1 MKKLLASIHKETL
14 LLKRDIEGV
23 ILLFIMPLSLVIVMA
38 LLQHRTF
45 QILNESKIPVVI
57 VDHDNDSLGISF
69 CEGIKQSK
77 VFDVTVITSHDSM
90 LFEKAKQDVALGKYQ
105 IGILIPE
112 KSTVIIK
119 KRAIAMVQQQLPNN
133 FTSNLQSNI
142 NQQITIKLFFDP
154 ITKESFRGLA
164 QSTFNEFASKTE
176 ARIIFQTYSK
186 VIDALTNQV
195 SHIDF
200 PSQPALKFEEAFVS
214 EYTAGIIP
222 NAVQHNVPA
231 WTLFGMFLI
240 CIPIAGNIIKERNE
254 GCMAR
259 LKTIPVSYLGIMSGK
274 SFVFIVICLL
284 QASLIV
290 LTGIFIMPL
299 IGLPALQ
306 IGNNWLALF
315 VITIASAF
323 AASGFGVA
331 IGTIATSQ
339 IQASTFGSVATVILA
354 AIGGVWIPIIA
365 MPEVMRTISS
375 FSPMNWGIQGYY
387 DVFLRNAGTLIIL
400 PNALKLFAF
409 YAFCTA
415 ISLYFRKYRAN
426 R

>member
-1 MKKLLASIHKETL
+1 MKKLQASIYKETL
-14 LLKRDIEGV
+14 LLLRDIEGV
-23 ILLFIMPLSLVIVMA
+23 ILIFIMPLSLVIVMA

-45 QILNESKIPVVI
+45 QILDETKIPVVV
-57 VDHDNDSLGISF
+57 VDYDNDSLGISL
-69 CEGIKQSK
+69 CNGIKQSN
-77 VFDVTVITSHDSM
+77 VFETTIIDNPDSLSLSQM
-90 LFEKAKQDVALGKYQ
+90 KSDVAKGKYQ
-105 IGILIPE
+105 VGIMIPE
-112 KSTVIIK
+112 KATFAIK
-119 KRAIAMVQQQLPNN
+119 KRSIAMVQQQLPDN
-133 FTSNLQSNI
+133 FSSNPSIDASKQVSI
-142 NQQITIKLFFDP
+142 QLFFDP
-154 ITKESFRGLA
+154 ITKESFRVLA
-164 QSTFNEFASKTE
+164 QSIFNEFASRTE
-176 ARIIFQTYSK
+176 TRITFQTYSK
-186 VIDALTNQV
+186 VIDAITNQ
-195 SHIDF
+195 DTELNF
-200 PSQPALKFEEAFVS
+200 PSEPALKFEEAFVS
-214 EYTAGIIP
+214 EYTAGILP

-274 SFVFIVICLL
+274 SFVFIIICLL
-284 QASLIV
+284 QAALIILSGV
-290 LTGIFIMPL
+290 FLMPL
-299 IGLPALQ
+299 TGLPALQ
-306 IGNNWLALF
+306 LGNNWFALAI
-315 VITIASAF
+315 ITITSAF
-323 AASGFGVA
+323 AASGFGVV

-354 AIGGVWIPIIA
+354 AIGGVWIPVIA

-387 DVFLRNAGTLIIL
+387 DVFLRNSGFSIIL